1 MRWFQTKRDETWV
14 GYKEV
19 FYSEG
24 SEALA
29 EASQRGCGCPVHE
42 DAHGEAGEGSEQPDG
57 LARLIGV
64 GINGF

>member
-1 MRWFQTKRDETWV
+1 MRWFQTKREETWV

-29 EASQRGCGCPVHE
+29 EASQRG
-42 DAHGEAGEGSEQPDG
+42 EGSEQPDG

-64 GINGF
+64 GINGL